1 MFGNR
6 YIVPQQKRFVKEHM
20 MNEKRDLRFDKR
32 AEKYDDSYEGKL
44 SEKFYDLVTGNVQL
58 TDGMA
63 VLEMG
68 CGTGTILYRLS
79 QKCSINGHGIDVEE
93 KMLEQA
99 RKKCPYMEILNCACD
114 ATPFEDG
121 SFDVIVACMA
131 YHHFPDKDGFSKE
144 CARLLKKGGRLY
156 IADPKLPLP
165 IRHALNTALEI
176 HKING
181 KVYTA
186 DEMTA
191 NFTGYGFSR
200 VFDKSDAYAQILCL
214 ERI

>member
-1 MFGNR
+1 MS
-6 YIVPQQKRFVKEHM
+6 
-20 MNEKRDLRFDKR
+20 EKRDFKFDKK
-32 AEKYDDSYEGKL
+32 AEKYDDSYEGRL
-44 SEKFYDLVTGNVQL
+44 SEKFYDLVTKNVEL
-58 TDGMA
+58 SEGMA

-79 QKCSINGHGIDVEE
+79 QKCSISGYGVDVEE

-99 RKKCPYMEILNCACD
+99 RKKCPDMQIINCSCD
-114 ATPFEDG
+114 DTPFEDS
-121 SFDVIVACMA
+121 SFDIIVACMA

-165 IRHALNTALEI
+165 IRKVINTALDI
-176 HKING
+176 HKVHGRI
-181 KVYTA
+181 YTA
-186 DEMTA
+186 DEVTA
-191 NFTGYGFSR
+191 NFEKYDFGKVY
-200 VFDKSDAYAQILCL
+200 DKSDAYAQIICL

>member
-1 MFGNR
+1 
-6 YIVPQQKRFVKEHM
+6 
-20 MNEKRDLRFDKR
+20 MNDKRDFRFDNK
-32 AEKYDDSYEGKL
+32 AEKYDDSYEGRL
-44 SEKFYDLVTGNVQL
+44 SEKFYDLVTENVRL
-58 TDGMA
+58 TEDMA

-79 QKCSINGHGIDVEE
+79 QKCPIRGFGIDVEE

-99 RKKCPYMEILNCACD
+99 RKKCPDMQMIGCSCD
-114 ATPFEDG
+114 DTPFGDG

-131 YHHFPDKDGFSKE
+131 YHHFPDKDSFSKE

-165 IRHALNTALEI
+165 IRKAVNTALEI

-186 DEMTA
+186 DEVA
-191 NFTGYGFSR
+191 DNFAGYGFCR
-200 VFDKSDAYAQILCL
+200 AFDRCDGYAQLVCM

>member
-1 MFGNR
+1 MS
-6 YIVPQQKRFVKEHM
+6 
-20 MNEKRDLRFDKR
+20 EKKDCKFDKK

-44 SEKFYDLVTGNVQL
+44 SEKFYTLVTENVQL
-58 TDGMA
+58 KDGMA

-68 CGTGTILYRLS
+68 CGTGTILHRLS
-79 QKCSINGHGIDVEE
+79 QRCSISVHGIDVEE

-99 RKKCPYMEILNCACD
+99 RKKCPDMEILNCSCD
-114 ATPFEDG
+114 NTPFEDG
-121 SFDVIVACMA
+121 KFDVIVACMA

-165 IRHALNTALEI
+165 IRKVLNTALDI

-181 KVYTA
+181 RIYTA
-186 DEMTA
+186 DEMNA
-191 NFTGYGFSR
+191 NFSEYGFKR
-200 VFDKSDAYAQILCL
+200 AFDKSDAYAQIICL